1 MRTFTPITTESAI
14 GTETGT
20 ASNVGSSL
28 LVRLVNTHTAVVL
41 VTLEESDGTDIGTF
55 TLASGE
61 SAIIQKKATDKI
73 FGGHVGVLICGVRLS
88 GMHL

>member
-14 GTETGT
+14 ALNTGT
-20 ASNVGSSL
+20 ASNVGSSE

-41 VTLEESDGTDIGTF
+41 VTLEEDGGTDIGTF

-73 FGGHVGVLICGVRLS
+73 FGGHAGVLICGVRLS